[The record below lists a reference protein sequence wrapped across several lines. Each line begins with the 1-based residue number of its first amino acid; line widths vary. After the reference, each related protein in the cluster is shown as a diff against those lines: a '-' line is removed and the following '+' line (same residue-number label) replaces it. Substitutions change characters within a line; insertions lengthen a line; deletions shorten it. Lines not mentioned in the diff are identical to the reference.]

1 MDTGYVL
8 AWLVAL
14 SSGLAFALSLRRG
27 GRPRGWTL
35 VHGGVLV
42 VLIVG
47 VAALDLSRA
56 GLIASTLWFPLV
68 LVPTLLAQRI
78 PALIAQRRF
87 GPASVVA
94 RVVAVLHPADGWQFQ
109 RRSVDVLAALDRGEL
124 EAADAQIRA
133 FPPDSSVARSLRA
146 HWWRAS
152 GRYEGAA
159 QWLNEQRENGR
170 SFEPALQA
178 LEIRVAGELH
188 NAGVLARALEHL
200 SHLPAPNQ
208 AASTMMLCAFVG
220 EQELTSR
227 LLDRALPELPADAAA
242 FWRVTSA
249 QRAGAEAPEAFSV
262 AASSDHP
269 LTRSAILR
277 RRETPLGPL
286 TPDERDAVTPLL
298 RRIEIALSHGAYAPP
313 RAITPWVTRGI
324 VAVLL
329 AMFALEIPG
338 GVEDLENLVRLGAV
352 IFPAPDPFNWRLVS
366 AGLLHFG
373 WLHLI
378 LNSVAI
384 LFFGAR
390 LERYLGR
397 TWTFTVFVCS
407 NIGAMALAVA
417 TLSYSPDTRTVLIGA
432 SGGV

>member
-1 MDTGYVL
+1 
-8 AWLVAL
+8 
-14 SSGLAFALSLRRG
+14 
-27 GRPRGWTL
+27 
-35 VHGGVLV
+35 
-42 VLIVG
+42 
-47 VAALDLSRA
+47 
-56 GLIASTLWFPLV
+56 
-68 LVPTLLAQRI
+68 
-78 PALIAQRRF
+78 
-87 GPASVVA
+87 
-94 RVVAVLHPADGWQFQ
+94 
-109 RRSVDVLAALDRGEL
+109 
-124 EAADAQIRA
+124 
-133 FPPDSSVARSLRA
+133 A

-432 SGGV
+432 SGGVMGIVGAVFAHSVVTFFKSRSPQHRRELGLLSIIVIFQMVFDAATPQVSGPVHLYGLAIGCALTLARSVRKSSTARG